1 MGWMISQELQWF
13 LRGTRSTDLLEKGGM
28 TMKRIVQC
36 SLVISVLLLATGCAQ
51 TLEATKLPGADL
63 TTVKSFYVQKLPADE
78 RGIERL
84 IAQRLTARGFTATS
98 GTSETSPS
106 PVDAIVTYQDKWM
119 WDMTMYMLELSVQL
133 RHPQNHTVLATGHSM
148 RTSLVRKD
156 PEGMVEEVLTEMF
169 K

>member
-1 MGWMISQELQWF
+1 MA
-13 LRGTRSTDLLEKGGM
+13 
-28 TMKRIVQC
+28 QC
-36 SLVISVLLLATGCAQ
+36 SLVVLVLLLAAGCAQ

-63 TTVKSFYVQKLPADE
+63 SKLKSFYVQKLPADE
-78 RGIERL
+78 RGIEQL
-84 IAQRLTARGFTATS
+84 IARRLTARGLTATS
-98 GTSETSPS
+98 GASDTSPS

-119 WDMTMYMLELSVQL
+119 WDLTMYMLELSIQL

-148 RTSLVRKD
+148 RTSVVRKD

>member
-1 MGWMISQELQWF
+1 
-13 LRGTRSTDLLEKGGM
+13 
-28 TMKRIVQC
+28 MKQMAQC
-36 SLVISVLLLATGCAQ
+36 SLVVLVLLLAAGCAQ

-63 TTVKSFYVQKLPADE
+63 SKLKSFYVQKLPADE
-78 RGIERL
+78 RGIEQL
-84 IAQRLTARGFTATS
+84 IARRLTARGLTATS
-98 GTSETSPS
+98 GASDTSPS

-119 WDMTMYMLELSVQL
+119 WDLTMYMLELSIQL

-148 RTSLVRKD
+148 RTSVVRKD